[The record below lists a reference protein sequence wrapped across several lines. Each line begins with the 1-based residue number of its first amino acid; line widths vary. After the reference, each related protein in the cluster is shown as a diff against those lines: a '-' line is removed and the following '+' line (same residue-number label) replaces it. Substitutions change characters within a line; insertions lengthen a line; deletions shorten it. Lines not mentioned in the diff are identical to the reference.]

1 MKNKKIWIA
10 AIALV
15 AVVAIMAGIWFAT
28 RPSAQEGSKTITVTI
43 SHKDGT
49 DKTYSW
55 QTNAET
61 LADAM
66 NEKGLLGEN
75 VDGMYLTV
83 DGETTDYSVDQSWWC
98 LNVNGTMAL
107 EGANTIIINDGDDFH
122 WVYTIG

>member
-1 MKNKKIWIA
+1 MR
-10 AIALV
+10 
-15 AVVAIMAGIWFAT
+15 VAIVGCGAMG
-28 RPSAQEGSKTITVTI
+28 TVLGAYLTKNGCPVEMVDNYQA
-43 SHKDGT
+43 HV
-49 DKTYSW
+49 
-55 QTNAET
+55 
-61 LADAM
+61 DAM

-98 LNVNGTMAL
+98 LNVNGTMAM